1 MQPSEAVGWLN
12 VAGDRLDRVIQLG
25 MYRLAQPGEF
35 DQYSVGALMAVSNS
49 ADLQKLLALA
59 PAQRN
64 VLLSLPADTLQTLAA
79 RSSTTQL
86 AVLANR
92 MLEPAQSPTAA
103 VKIAEDVAQGNV
115 TIDEVAG
122 KLVEPASTANL
133 AGSAVMTA
141 AAGSGAPDAA
151 AQAGSGLQ
159 PPLENGNIRVLGI
172 LATLAILVAVAAV
185 VVGYLQRRKTRSE

>member
-1 MQPSEAVGWLN
+1 
-12 VAGDRLDRVIQLG
+12 
-25 MYRLAQPGEF
+25 
-35 DQYSVGALMAVSNS
+35 MAVSNT
-49 ADLQKLLALA
+49 ADLQKLLVLA

-115 TIDEVAG
+115 TIDE
-122 KLVEPASTANL
+122 LSPPASTL
-133 AGSAVMTA
+133 VLTGSAA
-141 AAGSGAPDAA
+141 AIAGGSSVAADAS
-151 AQAGSGLQ
+151 AQAPVGLQ
-159 PPLENGNIRVLGI
+159 QGPENGNIRVLGI
-172 LATLAILVAVAAV
+172 LAALAILVAVAAV
-185 VVGYLQRRKTRSE
+185 VIGYLQRRKTRSE

>member
-1 MQPSEAVGWLN
+1 
-12 VAGDRLDRVIQLG
+12 
-25 MYRLAQPGEF
+25 
-35 DQYSVGALMAVSNS
+35 MAVSNT

-79 RSSTTQL
+79 RNSTTQL

-115 TIDEVAG
+115 TIERIEHAG
-122 KLVEPASTANL
+122 EHG
-133 AGSAVMTA
+133 GSDRQCRS
-141 AAGSGAPDAA
+141 GSRWHG
-151 AQAGSGLQ
+151 QCRQRMRLRRRQSGCSRGLKMV
-159 PPLENGNIRVLGI
+159 IY
-172 LATLAILVAVAAV
+172 AF
-185 VVGYLQRRKTRSE
+185 